1 MRDDTA
7 EAVYRFQR
15 FKRKGSLPGKY
26 KGTLQV
32 RDHLTEDVLAICDV
46 IGDPVFAAQTVTDA
60 KGRAWQMK
68 ANRRLMPSR
77 WLVSNPGGQ
86 VVMQFDQKISRKLV
100 NPLTR
105 VMLALLDAD
114 GRERYRFVDPESN
127 LIDKVMGGSPL
138 EWAIVEGRTVVA
150 KLVNIPRQKVTPKG
164 IRGWVQRLLTGSDR
178 CLVSLG
184 PSHLLPAPAALSLI
198 ILLDALSSNTAT

>member
-1 MRDDTA
+1 MREDTA

-15 FKRKGSLPGKY
+15 FKRKGALPRKY
-26 KGTLQV
+26 KGTMQV
-32 RDHLTEDVLAICDV
+32 RDHLTEDVLASCDV
-46 IGDPVFAAQTVTDA
+46 IGDPVFAAQTVKDA
-60 KGRAWQMK
+60 KGQAWQMK

-77 WLVSNPGGQ
+77 WLVSNPDGQ

-138 EWAIVEGRTVVA
+138 EWAIVEGPTEVA
-150 KLVNIPRQKVTPKG
+150 KLVNIPREKVKPKG
-164 IRGWVQRLLTGSDR
+164 IRGWVQRLLAGSDR
-178 CLVSLG
+178 CLVSQG

-198 ILLDALSSNTAT
+198 ILFDALSTNTAT